1 MATLC
6 SLLEKTSVHG
16 AAFSE
21 NMLCEALGEI
31 FGRFQRVYQD
41 VTLLMP
47 SN

>member
-6 SLLEKTSVHG
+6 SLLEKTSEYCV
-16 AAFSE
+16 AFSE

-31 FGRFQRVYQD
+31 FGRFQRVNQD
-41 VTLLMP
+41 VALLMP